1 MTDIRPM
8 QQSDVDAAERVFR
21 LAFGTRFR
29 LPDPMTF
36 RGDGAMI
43 GPRFAANPATAL
55 VAVDNGRIVGGTV
68 GMDWGSVLIIGPVF
82 VDPAASGRGIARAL
96 VARMIELPVAQR
108 KSFIGLFTFPES
120 ATHLRLYESLGFV
133 PQLLTPVMSKDV
145 RPAQSG
151 GVLYSSLS
159 ANQQDDALDRC
170 KTVTAAL
177 LPGLDLSREIRG
189 LGSLRLGETVLL
201 DGGGAGAG
209 ADGFAVCHIGA
220 GSEASSGT
228 MLVKFA
234 AVQRKARDDFA
245 RLLGHCEALAARAGA
260 TRISAGVNVGRSE
273 AYRLMQDLG
282 YRAGLVGVAMLRPA
296 GPGYNRPD
304 VFAID
309 DWR

>member
-1 MTDIRPM
+1 MIDIRPM
-8 QQSDVDAAERVFR
+8 QQSDVEAAERVFR

-55 VAVDNGRIVGGTV
+55 VAADSGRIVGGAL
-68 GMDWGSVLIIGPVF
+68 GMDWGSVLIVGPVF
-82 VDPAASGRGIARAL
+82 VDPAAAGRGIARTL
-96 VARMIELPVAQR
+96 VARMIELPVSQR
-108 KSFIGLFTFPES
+108 KTFIGLFTFPES

-145 RPAQSG
+145 RPAKSG

-159 ANQQDDALDRC
+159 AKQQDAALDRC

-189 LGSLRLGETVLL
+189 LASLRLGETVLL
-201 DGGGAGAG
+201 DGGDAG
-209 ADGFAVCHIGA
+209 ADGFVVCHIGA
-220 GSEASSGT
+220 GSEASSGN

-234 AVQRKARDDFA
+234 AVGRNARDDFA
-245 RLLGHCEALAARAGA
+245 RLLGHCEALAARTGAMRIAAG
-260 TRISAGVNVGRSE
+260 INVGRSE

-304 VFAID
+304 IFAID